1 MLIVS
6 FLICSH
12 RGLRK
17 ACMKVTPSSP
27 YNQGELR
34 YAAGGCEGIKHS
46 SKHLGATETV
56 STDVPGHSC
65 QDGFLASYSVDIC

>member
-17 ACMKVTPSSP
+17 ACMKVTPSFP

-34 YAAGGCEGIKHS
+34 HAAGGCEGIKHS

-65 QDGFLASYSVDIC
+65 QDGSCSIHPVL

>member
-1 MLIVS
+1 MLIAS

-34 YAAGGCEGIKHS
+34 HAAGGCDGIDTLANTWEPLRLS
-46 SKHLGATETV
+46 AQMFQGTV
-56 STDVPGHSC
+56 ARMVPLHPV
-65 QDGFLASYSVDIC
+65 L